1 MSENDTLAQIT
12 NILADVGE
20 YERKALDDES
30 DAWYEREVAKGKT
43 AKQIEAELARIR
55 EADDIKLSK
64 KARQRKMEDLKEIS
78 EKSLD
83 LDERNE
89 AKKQLHRMENAQKLA
104 DTFASNIS
112 KGITDAYNKITEAAK
127 YYSNLVENI
136 QTRLVGSSRD
146 FDSISKKMAE
156 VFAVSPFF
164 SMKAAMDK
172 TSEFINQG
180 ILYNIETRASMA
192 VISEKISKTFN
203 AFDSSLLRLI
213 RIQQTDSTQAR
224 LGMSNIL
231 TAFLNN
237 QYEDSSYMT
246 SLSNSVSSQ
255 LLEATSR
262 MSKESALAFDFAVQK
277 WLGSFHSLGV
287 SDSLTTTLASAM
299 ASMGSGDLSTISSN
313 SSLQALLVSALNRGG
328 GKSSFSDIITGS
340 ISPDSVDDFFKGF
353 LALMREIEKS
363 SDNLVVLNQYAK
375 VFGISVSDL
384 TAAAN
389 NLKEANIDAIDSLN
403 HGYADMITRVEEQS
417 KFNVLLSRTG
427 GAHIV
432 DTFMENMYQTA
443 GRQIGKDVGG
453 YFAWQAAGLVNQF
466 LAGISTG
473 VEVAPFGVGTSIEL
487 KVGEITKAATVA
499 GALAAGLGSIS
510 GNLSS
515 LKGINLGALKG
526 TETVSRGDLLSLIGK
541 GTNDSSVIS
550 TVNFDPASIGKQASD
565 DATEN
570 SISNPEYE
578 EEKARAEETQQL
590 FKNMDNSLKVIVQ
603 QLGIEGI
610 VIREDGKPSSIN
622 YDILYSMNSNKGTRS
637 I

>member
-1 MSENDTLAQIT
+1 MPENDTLTQIT
-12 NILADVGE
+12 DILADVGE

-30 DAWYEREVAKGKT
+30 DAWYQREVAKGKT

-55 EADDIKLSK
+55 EADDIKASK
-64 KARQRKMEDLKEIS
+64 KSRQRKMEDLKEIS

-89 AKKQLHRMENAQKLA
+89 AKKQLRRMENTQKLA
-104 DTFASNIS
+104 DTFASGIS

-213 RIQQTDSTQAR
+213 RIQQADSTQAR

-237 QYEDSSYMT
+237 QYEDSSYMAKST
-246 SLSNSVSSQ
+246 GVSSQ

-299 ASMGSGDLSTISSN
+299 ASMGSGDLSTIASN

-328 GKSSFSDIITGS
+328 GKTSFSDMITDS
-340 ISPDSVDDFFKGF
+340 ISPESVDDFFKGF

-384 TAAAN
+384 TVAAN
-389 NLKEANIDAIDSLN
+389 NLKEANIDAIDSLT

-453 YFAWQAAGLVNQF
+453 YFAWQAAGLVNEF

-473 VEVAPFGVGTSIEL
+473 VEVAPFGIGTSIDL

-515 LKGINLGALKG
+515 IKGINLGALKG

-541 GTNDSSVIS
+541 GTNDSSVVS

-565 DATEN
+565 DAKETT
-570 SISNPEYE
+570 ISNPEYE

-622 YDILYSMNSNKGTRS
+622 YDLLYSMNSNKGTRS